1 VHGCCGSHVWAQGKE
16 KGLGAGHLEKKIRR
30 GLGRATRRP
39 AGSGSAAVGDAQKG
53 DDAPGGRRQH
63 LLADAHEGEDA
74 MAAHGRGM
82 RCSRGTAWAMQE
94 REEED
99 VLQGT
104 VAAVQES
111 EEENARQKDA
121 RLGLREH
128 DL

>member
-1 VHGCCGSHVWAQGKE
+1 MQGPAQGRAQLLVARTGT
-16 KGLGAGHLEKKIRR
+16 GLCSNRVRRR
-30 GLGRATRRP
+30 GDGQ
-39 AGSGSAAVGDAQKG
+39 GK
-53 DDAPGGRRQH
+53 
-63 LLADAHEGEDA
+63 EDA

-82 RCSRGTAWAMQE
+82 RCSRRTAWAMQE

-104 VAAVQES
+104 VAAVQGS

-121 RLGLREH
+121 RLGLREQ